1 MSELDQRTA
10 LLEAYGHWGPEWV
23 NAIEYGIDVSLLE
36 HNLELTVEERLL
48 QLQEMSNLYSMLRS
62 AAVDG
67 RAPGPEI
74 A

>member
-10 LLEAYGHWGPEWV
+10 LLEAYGHRGPEWV

-48 QLQEMSNLYSMLRS
+48 QLQEMSNLYSMLRPDP
-62 AAVDG
+62 VNG
-67 RAPGPEI
+67 
-74 A
+74 